1 MMNSKIT
8 FSVAILALFLNIAC
22 SSQKQ
27 RDEEK
32 KSIRDLVLIYNGG
45 KFRTVT
51 WDKEHFSAYVA
62 TDATAEKPAEWLF
75 DGFLFLEISYDSQR
89 GFAKNYRA
97 NGCRKVEWIDL
108 IDQWL
113 TPGLNIMALD
123 DAISDARENI
133 GGEYNPRKLVISLP
147 EPLFAQTDWGE
158 VDGKALDFYYDK
170 DRVAASKW
178 YVDYIIKRIEEAKL
192 KNLELD
198 GFYWL
203 AEHVIDT
210 HSIVNEVA
218 DYVHSKGMDFY
229 WIPYNRGVGRERW
242 AQWGFDHAYLQ
253 PNHFFHLDVPDSRI
267 QDTYDFAAAANMS
280 VEMEFDDR
288 VLESKGDRRDRLTA
302 YIDIYEKNGVFNN
315 LDVAYYQEVD
325 TFYKLKHGTENE
337 RALYDRLVKLITA
350 RQKEHYAPTIE

>member
-1 MMNSKIT
+1 M
-8 FSVAILALFLNIAC
+8 
-22 SSQKQ
+22 
-27 RDEEK
+27 
-32 KSIRDLVLIYNGG
+32 
-45 KFRTVT
+45 
-51 WDKEHFSAYVA
+51 
-62 TDATAEKPAEWLF
+62 
-75 DGFLFLEISYDSQR
+75 
-89 GFAKNYRA
+89 
-97 NGCRKVEWIDL
+97 
-108 IDQWL
+108 
-113 TPGLNIMALD
+113 
-123 DAISDARENI
+123 
-133 GGEYNPRKLVISLP
+133 
-147 EPLFAQTDWGE
+147 
-158 VDGKALDFYYDK
+158 
-170 DRVAASKW
+170 
-178 YVDYIIKRIEEAKL
+178 

-350 RQKEHYAPTIE
+350 RQKEHYAPTIEK

>member
-1 MMNSKIT
+1 MNNKFAII
-8 FSVAILALFLNIAC
+8 VAALALILNVAC
-22 SSQKQ
+22 SSYEQ
-27 RDEEK
+27 RQEDK
-32 KSIRDLVLIYNGG
+32 KSIRDMVLIYNGG

-62 TDATAEKPAEWLF
+62 TDHTAEKSAEWLF

-123 DAISDARENI
+123 ESISEAREVI
-133 GGEYNPRKLVISLP
+133 GGEYHPRRLVISLP

-158 VDGKALDFYYDK
+158 VDGKPLDFYNDK
-170 DRVAASKW
+170 DRIAASKW
-178 YVDYIIKRIEEAKL
+178 YIDYIIKRIDEAEL

-267 QDTYDFAAAANMS
+267 QDTYDYAAAANMS
-280 VEMEFDDR
+280 VEMEFDER
-288 VLESKGDRRDRLTA
+288 VLESRGDRRDRLTA
-302 YIDIYEKNGVFNN
+302 YIDTYERNGVFER
-315 LDVAYYQEVD
+315 LDVAYYQGVD
-325 TFYKLKHGTENE
+325 AFYLLKNGTEKE
-337 RALYDRLVKLITA
+337 RVLYDRLADIITR
-350 RQKEHYAPTIE
+350 RQKEYYSPKAER